1 MLNRRTFL
9 KSVSAAAAL
18 PAWGGARTPN
28 LVFGILSDMHV
39 TTPETCEHLEK
50 ALVYFKAQGVDAV
63 VFAGDMIDD
72 GLESELAL
80 VAETWYR
87 VFPGDKG
94 LDGCK
99 VEKLFVYGNHDVQNY
114 TKAWADE
121 IKIPWEKVQ
130 RECLSLGTRRK
141 DVFERLFREAWQP
154 LWMKTVKGYRFVGS
168 NYQYRNDRQRRVER
182 PGEPSLGD
190 FFDAHRAE
198 LVGEKPFFFVQH
210 MHPKGTCSAPWTWG
224 QDDGTATRV
233 LEPFPNAV
241 ALTGH
246 SHTPLNDER
255 TLWRGSFTSVGT
267 AALRFLIPF
276 GGRENSEIDGAE
288 DTGEQLL
295 PRLRPY
301 DGKHGLVCRVY
312 DDRITFERR
321 DFMNGLSLGPDWVV
335 PLPARAESFAQRS
348 LKARPPEFPNGAS
361 ISVSRGVAKSRKGV
375 ETPALFVAF
384 PNVFAADGRARAFDF
399 EVCLEE
405 LDVDAVKVRR
415 TKRVYSAGYY
425 RAEAADE
432 KTVMC
437 PFALADL
444 PPPNGPLDPLRG
456 RRWRFSVRP
465 CDSFGKKGA
474 VLTTDWQSEC
484 PPMASLD
491 VMAAEIKRAKAWM

>member
-1 MLNRRTFL
+1 MEGAGMLNRRTFL
-9 KSVSAAAAL
+9 KSVSAAAVL

-87 VFPGDKG
+87 VFPEDKG

-130 RECLSLGTRRK
+130 RENLALGTRRK

-154 LWMKTVKGYRFVGS
+154 LWMKTVKGYWFVGS

-190 FFDAHRAE
+190 FLDAHRAE

-210 MHPKGTCSAPWTWG
+210 MQPKGTCSAPWTWG

-301 DGKHGLVCRVY
+301 DGKHVG
-312 DDRITFERR
+312 
-321 DFMNGLSLGPDWVV
+321 GAA
-335 PLPARAESFAQRS
+335 ARARGKLRAAVAQGAA
-348 LKARPPEFPNGAS
+348 ARIPEWRVD
-361 ISVSRGVAKSRKGV
+361 IRV
-375 ETPALFVAF
+375 E
-384 PNVFAADGRARAFDF
+384 
-399 EVCLEE
+399 
-405 LDVDAVKVRR
+405 
-415 TKRVYSAGYY
+415 
-425 RAEAADE
+425 
-432 KTVMC
+432 
-437 PFALADL
+437 
-444 PPPNGPLDPLRG
+444 RG
-456 RRWRFSVRP
+456 RKV
-465 CDSFGKKGA
+465 
-474 VLTTDWQSEC
+474 
-484 PPMASLD
+484 
-491 VMAAEIKRAKAWM
+491 AEGR

>member
-1 MLNRRTFL
+1 MTEERLGRMRMNGMTAASGPSLGRRGFL
-9 KSVSAAAAL
+9 GSAAAFAAM
-18 PAWGGARTPN
+18 PAWVQDTSPR

-39 TTPETCEHLEK
+39 TVPETCVHLEK
-50 ALVYFKAQGVDAV
+50 ALRYFREQDVDAV

-80 VAETWYR
+80 VAATWYR
-87 VFPGDKG
+87 VFPGDRG
-94 LDGCK
+94 RDGRK
-99 VEKLFVYGNHDVQNY
+99 VEKLFVYGNHDVQRY
-114 TKAWADE
+114 SPEWAAMQ
-121 IKIPWEKVQ
+121 KIPWEKAQ
-130 RECLSLGTRRK
+130 REELGAGSRRK
-141 DVFERLFREAWQP
+141 DVFERLFNEEWKP

-168 NYQYRNDRQRRVER
+168 DYQYRRDRQRRVEG

-190 FFDAHRAE
+190 FLEAHRAD
-198 LVGEKPFFFVQH
+198 LAGEKPFFFIQH

-224 QDDGTATRV
+224 QDDGTSTRA
-233 LEPFPNAV
+233 LERFPNAV

-255 TLWRGSFTSVGT
+255 TLWRGTFTSVGT

-288 DTGEQLL
+288 DTGEQLM

-301 DGKHGLVCRVY
+301 DGKHGMVCRVY
-312 DDRITFERR
+312 DDRIEFERR

-335 PLPARAESFAQRS
+335 PLPARAESFEQRS
-348 LKARPPEFPNGAS
+348 RRMPPPEFPAGAAV
-361 ISVSRGVAKSRKGV
+361 SVSRGVARSRKGV
-375 ETPALFVAF
+375 ETPALFVSF
-384 PNVFAADGRARAFDF
+384 PNVFAAGGRARAFDF

-405 LDVDAVKVRR
+405 MDVDAVKVRR
-415 TKRVYSAGYY
+415 SKRVYSAGYY

-432 KTVMC
+432 RTVTC

-444 PPPNGPLDPLRG
+444 PPPNGPLDPMRG

-465 CDSFGKKGA
+465 CDCFGRKGA
-474 VLTTDWQSEC
+474 AISTDWS
-484 PPMASLD
+484 A
-491 VMAAEIKRAKAWM
+491 V